1 MAGEITLELK
11 GQLMP
16 PEGHGSMK
24 GAYTF
29 MELAQPY
36 QGRRYGVMSA
46 ETQGRQDVAQRLGR
60 DFRRGDEITIRRFEL
75 RLQDLRV
82 LEVA

>member
-29 MELAQPY
+29 IELDQPY
-36 QGRRYGVMSA
+36 QGRRYGGINP
-46 ETQGRQDVAQRLGR
+46 ETQSPQG
-60 DFRRGDEITIRRFEL
+60 
-75 RLQDLRV
+75 
-82 LEVA
+82 